1 MRRFVRNFLVAIL
14 FLVFYFALFINFA
27 PQIESFIESF
37 VEANKDIFKIQFKTV
52 EFEYNTTTNVID
64 QIEKYITIDLSILLI
79 FILKFALY
87 VFIPFM
93 SIFILVR
100 G

>member
-14 FLVFYFALFINFA
+14 FLVFYFVIFINFA
-27 PQIESFIESF
+27 QQIESFIESF

-52 EFEYNTTTNVID
+52 EFEYNTTTKVID

-79 FILKFALY
+79 FILKFGLY